1 MKSVHELS
9 AEEFIEL
16 RERYIIEFDLDEDRI
31 SDEEVRQYY
40 EDTYFVEEDFWCNL
54 VEDEEELNY
63 YEVYDELTNKN
74 LFIEAHTYEQAVELS
89 EHINFDDYEN
99 NDRVDLI
106 SNKFICNCCG
116 GFFPREEMDFDVDD
130 DQDLCKTCNYQSYNE
145 APYGQD

>member
-40 EDTYFVEEDFWCNL
+40 ADTSFVEEDFWCNITD
-54 VEDEEELNY
+54 DEEP
-63 YEVYDELTNKN
+63 
-74 LFIEAHTYEQAVELS
+74 LFM
-89 EHINFDDYEN
+89 
-99 NDRVDLI
+99 
-106 SNKFICNCCG
+106 CNCCHDH
-116 GFFPREEMDFDVDD
+116 FPREEMDFNVDD